1 MAKNRRSFIAQ
12 QKLAIINESDQFGIT
27 QTLRKHNL
35 AHSVFNRW
43 KERFHKGGAAS
54 LKSYARQKDPAVD
67 EAQEQ
72 IWMLNNV
79 VARLELELEF
89 KNVLLKKARPKFR
102 SGPGSQAVQ
111 GLSRG
116 QPL

>member
-1 MAKNRRSFIAQ
+1 MAKNRRSFTAQ
-12 QKLAIINESDQFGIT
+12 QKLAIINEADQHGIT

-43 KERFHKGGAAS
+43 KESFHQGGVAS
-54 LKSYARQKDPAVD
+54 LKSYARQKDPVVD

-72 IWMLNNV
+72 IRMLKNV

-89 KNVLLKKARPKFR
+89 KNELLKKSQPQGQKR
-102 SGPGSQAVQ
+102 S
-111 GLSRG
+111 R
-116 QPL
+116 